1 MTQGINKLL
10 GAKQLL
16 RAMGSQSVSTYA
28 NQVIA
33 FVVPWLVLTK
43 TGSAANAG
51 TVAFTMGM
59 AMLVGGLLGGLAT
72 DRLGG
77 RKVSIIADTFSMI
90 TALALA
96 YALFVD
102 FFAIWFVVITQVI
115 GVLFD
120 SPGMI
125 AKNTTVPAAAK
136 EGGVPVVRAM
146 GLQQTLQNIAMFVGP
161 ISAGVLI
168 AVLTESYT
176 LVLAAALFLLAVYLV
191 SRMPKKLMVHE
202 HPMSFK
208 RAYLDMKD
216 AVVFLI
222 KDPFLGKMQLFGPL
236 FAFIVMP
243 ASTIVFPAWFVL
255 NGQSSASLG
264 AFLGIQAIGGM
275 IGGFIFA
282 ALAPKVSQKKWLTTA
297 STLYALSFLV
307 LAFLQPGSLISYVV
321 AFLTGIVF
329 TGIMAIPYS
338 AFYIRTPEKF
348 LGRTNSL
355 GMAAGSLVA
364 AVASLFFGR
373 LITATS
379 PSNALVAS
387 AIAMGLVA
395 LGTLVLP
402 FMKYLDLPPAP
413 DAAGAEEVK
422 S

>member
-1 MTQGINKLL
+1 MSQGVKKLL

-16 RAMGSQSVSTYA
+16 RAMGAQSVSTYA

-33 FVVPWLVLTK
+33 FVIPWLVLSR
-43 TGSAANAG
+43 TGDAANAG
-51 TVAFTMGM
+51 FVAFAMSA
-59 AMLVGGLLGGLAT
+59 AMLFGGLLGGLAT

-77 RKVSIIADTFSMI
+77 RKVSIIADAFSML
-90 TALALA
+90 TALGLA
-96 YALFVD
+96 FALFVD
-102 FFAIWFVVITQVI
+102 FFAIWFVVLTQII

-120 SPGMI
+120 SPGLI

-168 AVLTESYT
+168 AILTESYT
-176 LVLAAALFLLAVYLV
+176 LVLAGVLFFIAIYLV

-202 HPMSFK
+202 NKMNVK
-208 RAYLDMKD
+208 QAYLDMKD
-216 AVVFLI
+216 AVQFLI

-236 FAFIVMP
+236 FAFVVMP
-243 ASTIVFPAWFVL
+243 ATTIVFPAWFVL
-255 NGQSSASLG
+255 NGQPAASLG
-264 AFLGIQAIGGM
+264 TFLGIQAIGGI

-282 ALAPKVSQKKWLTTA
+282 ALAPKVSQQKWLVAA

-307 LAFLQPGSLISYVV
+307 FSFLEPGSLAAYVV

-355 GMAAGSLVA
+355 GMAAGSGVA
-364 AVASLFFGR
+364 AIASLFFGW
-373 LITATS
+373 LISTTNPDS
-379 PSNALVAS
+379 ALIAS
-387 AIAMGLVA
+387 AIMMGIVA

-402 FMKYLDLPPAP
+402 FMKYLDLPPSV
-413 DAAGAEEVK
+413 DAAGAEEAK